1 LTRILLSLFG
11 LGFAVAAQAGVPVVE
26 VAEVGGVL
34 DARSIRYVSQTIE
47 SAAAEGREVLI
58 IQLSSRGVV
67 APSDQLEEL
76 AKLVADPPLPVVFW
90 VGPQP
95 AVAYGGA
102 LQLLSLAPLRTAAPG
117 TELGHWSPSVAGD
130 PAAPD
135 PGGSSP
141 IGDETVVVSA
151 PIPGLVDELAPTVRQ
166 LIQSLHGHEFTIDGK
181 TRTVQTMTPVEAGI
195 TTVDTRFVSEPIGD
209 RILHLSTKP
218 EAAFFFLIV
227 GLTVATFEFYA
238 VGPGLA
244 AGVAGLA
251 LILGGYGLAVLP
263 VRWWAVAA
271 IVAGWALLTGAHQ
284 RGGILWMRV
293 AGGGL
298 LLAGGL
304 YLTDAAPQIAPSV
317 VGVVVAAAAVL
328 AFFLVALP
336 VVARARFSTPNL
348 GREGLVDK
356 PGIAET
362 DFTPDGIAYVEG
374 ASWSASA
381 HRAAK
386 IKRGDVI
393 KVMAVVG
400 EQLEIGPADREKRQ

>member
-1 LTRILLSLFG
+1 MTRILLSLFG
-11 LGFAVAAQAGVPVVE
+11 LALAVAAQAGVPVVE

-76 AKLVADPPLPVVFW
+76 AKLVADPPLPLVFW

-95 AVAYGGA
+95 SLAYGGA

-141 IGDETVVVSA
+141 VGDETVVVSA

-166 LIQSLHGHEFTIDGK
+166 LIQSLDGHEFTIDGK

-227 GLTVATFEFYA
+227 GLTVATF
-238 VGPGLA
+238 
-244 AGVAGLA
+244 
-251 LILGGYGLAVLP
+251 
-263 VRWWAVAA
+263 
-271 IVAGWALLTGAHQ
+271 
-284 RGGILWMRV
+284 
-293 AGGGL
+293 
-298 LLAGGL
+298 
-304 YLTDAAPQIAPSV
+304 
-317 VGVVVAAAAVL
+317 
-328 AFFLVALP
+328 
-336 VVARARFSTPNL
+336 
-348 GREGLVDK
+348 
-356 PGIAET
+356 
-362 DFTPDGIAYVEG
+362 
-374 ASWSASA
+374 
-381 HRAAK
+381 
-386 IKRGDVI
+386 
-393 KVMAVVG
+393 
-400 EQLEIGPADREKRQ
+400 